1 MCFQLVLNS
10 VISTPQWIRQPKPA
24 WGACCRSAIL
34 IPLRLILTQTPSV
47 IESIHGTGASQ
58 LIKLWSD
65 LYQLR
70 SKVPYGD
77 RQQFA
82 PPQLF
87 ENCMDT
93 YLLVDDEV
101 QSSWIQANSQRAP
114 VGMHRAERPHAVLSR
129 EGGPQILGLAQE
141 KAERP

>member
-1 MCFQLVLNS
+1 MFFIGTQFSNLYTAVD
-10 VISTPQWIRQPKPA
+10 TPPEAA

-101 QSSWIQANSQRAP
+101 HSSRIQANSQRAP

-129 EGGPQILGLAQE
+129 EGGPQILGLATVT
-141 KAERP
+141 AERP